1 MVGSALNPMDLL
13 ESFRKTGAKY
23 GAARD
28 LEVGIKTQAFE
39 EAWTELI
46 DSGLVE
52 DSSGPHGGPRWV
64 ITRKGV
70 KKLANCYDRGEVSDA

>member
-1 MVGSALNPMDLL
+1 MDLL
-13 ESFRKTGAKY
+13 EGLRKTGSKH

-28 LEVGIKTQAFE
+28 LEVSIQTQAFE
-39 EAWTELI
+39 KTWTELI

-70 KKLANCYDRGEVSDA
+70 KKLAKCYEGGGDE

>member
-1 MVGSALNPMDLL
+1 VGSSVLNPMDLL
-13 ESFRKTGAKY
+13 EALRKTGSKY

-28 LEVGIKTQAFE
+28 LEVSTKTQAFE

-46 DSGLVE
+46 DSDLIE

-70 KKLANCYDRGEVSDA
+70 KKLAKCYDGGEAR